1 MKNMAGFLEH
11 LLRSTGDTVTG
22 ANQKNRTPGV
32 MGAINSDFGRGTLA
46 GGALGLLLGKKK
58 KTRKLA
64 SYGGLAALGVM
75 VYNTYSEYQKQ
86 QGQAAPVSSETSAA
100 AQARGILPAATAP
113 EFAQPQTVDRLDGEK
128 AAQHCD
134 AILRAIIAAAKADGH
149 IDERERGLIEDEYL
163 RLGLGPQMQQWL
175 HAELQ
180 KPLDPAEVA
189 QAARTPEMAGE
200 MYLASLLVVDEQSFM
215 ERAYLEELARQLR
228 LPPDLQA
235 RLQRSAQAS

>member
-22 ANQKNRTPGV
+22 ANQKNRAPGV

-64 SYGGLAALGVM
+64 SYGGLAALGLM

-86 QGQAAPVSSETSAA
+86 QGQAG
-100 AQARGILPAATAP
+100 AQDGGVLPAAAAP
-113 EFAQPQTVDRLDGEK
+113 QLAQPQTVDRLEDEQ
-128 AAQHCD
+128 AAAHCD

-228 LPPDLQA
+228 LPPVVQA
-235 RLQRSAQAS
+235 RLQQQAVHMVGQ